1 MARAPI
7 HEAEANERRGRWF
20 VAVAILLSI
29 AIISSTWVG
38 LFSFMWA
45 NAAHGSFSDLED
57 KYIPD
62 TEGRVLDLP
71 DPSLVS
77 VISAGDGTKLAELHD
92 GRITQPVRLEEVPE
106 RVIYAMLAA
115 EDADFYEHEGIDF
128 TAIFSA
134 AVDNLVSDQRRGGS
148 TITQQVVK
156 KVFVGNDP
164 TIQRKIEEA
173 FIAAEL
179 ERRFSK
185 DQILEYYI
193 NSVYFGSSA
202 YGISAAASEFYDK
215 SLNQLQVDE
224 AATLAVLVRN
234 PFRYDPRRRPEDTKD
249 RRDQVLDQMVEE
261 GWLTKEAAAAAK
273 KRPID
278 VVLTPT
284 FTGPADH
291 VAAEVKRQLLNEP
304 RFGVLGATK
313 EERKRA
319 IFGCPADAENCDGGG
334 GLTISTTLDLNKQN
348 AANAILQTWFPLL
361 PPEENLAQC
370 LIRYADDSEEF
381 LAVFAQTHPC
391 TPVGAIA
398 TVDNATGAVLA
409 MASGLPFDFN
419 QFDLAV
425 QGRRNPGSAFKVFA
439 LVAALEN
446 GISMGSVWS
455 GATPRD
461 IICPS
466 VCGPDGSRIWKVH
479 NAGAGYGNIDL
490 GTATYNSVNTVYAQ
504 LIMQVG
510 VEKVIEV
517 AHRMGIQ
524 SDLFPNPS
532 LVLGS
537 DAVTPLE
544 MASAF
549 SNFATDGLWA
559 EPYLISRIEDSTG
572 KVIYEHVP
580 QPRQVVDPSVVAAA
594 RQPLLKVP
602 TAEGTAERAN
612 IERSQG
618 GKTGT
623 HQEYR
628 DAWYVGFTPE
638 YSTAVWVGFE
648 GEQIPLRNVII
659 NGRQYDR
666 VFGGTVPAP
675 IWAEYMKAILAE
687 APDAGFPPDPPGLE
701 LFLDP
706 PLTRVPS
713 VVGLTEQQ
721 ARDRMSANLLHAAVQ
736 AVGSLEPAGV
746 VVAQGAA
753 PGAKIPQGTG
763 VLVQV
768 SNGTPPSAPLP
779 ELTGLYLETAL
790 AELRTFQNLYN
801 VRLNVLIVHQPVTD
815 PAQLGLVVSTTPLAT
830 EYVGRGTTVTLV
842 VGQ

>member
-7 HEAEANERRGRWF
+7 HEAESNERRGRWF

-38 LFSFMWA
+38 LFAFMWA
-45 NAAHGSFSDLED
+45 NAADGSFSDLQD
-57 KYIPD
+57 RYIPD

-77 VISAGDGTKLAELHD
+77 VISAADGTRLAELHD

-106 RVIYAMLAA
+106 RVVQAVLAA
-115 EDADFYEHEGIDF
+115 EDAQFYEHEGIDF
-128 TAIFSA
+128 SAIFSA
-134 AVDNLVSDQRRGGS
+134 AIDNLVSDQRRGGS

-156 KVFVGNDP
+156 KVFVGDDP

-215 SLNQLQVDE
+215 SLGELRVDE
-224 AATLAVLVRN
+224 AATLAVLIRN

-261 GWLTKEAAAAAK
+261 GWLSEQAAAAAR

-284 FTGPADH
+284 FIGPADH

-334 GLTISTTLDLNKQN
+334 GLTIWTTLDLGKQN

-370 LIRYADDSEEF
+370 LVRYPDDSADF

-391 TPVGAIA
+391 TPVGSIA

-425 QGRRNPGSAFKVFA
+425 QGRRNPGSAFKPFA

-466 VCGPDGSRIWKVH
+466 VCGPNGSRVWTVH
-479 NAGAGYGNIDL
+479 NAGGGFGNIDL
-490 GTATYNSVNTVYAQ
+490 GQATYSSVNTVYAQ
-504 LIMQVG
+504 LIMQIG

-537 DAVTPLE
+537 DVVNPLE

-559 EPYLISRIEDSTG
+559 EPYLIARIEDSTG

-580 QPRQVVDPSVVAAA
+580 VPRQVVDPSVMAAA

-602 TAEGTAERAN
+602 TSEGTAERAG
-612 IERSQG
+612 IDRPQG

-638 YSTAVWVGFE
+638 LSTAVWVGFE
-648 GEQIPLRNVII
+648 GEQIPLRNVLI
-659 NGRQYDR
+659 NGRHYDR

-675 IWAEYMKAILAE
+675 IWAEYMKAIIGD
-687 APDAGFPPDPPGLE
+687 APATEFPADPPGLE

-721 ARDRMSANLLHAAVQ
+721 ARDRLSANLLHAAVQ
-736 AVGSLEPAGV
+736 QVGSLEPAGV
-746 VVAQGAA
+746 VVGQGAA

-768 SNGTPPSAPLP
+768 SNGSPPSAPLP
-779 ELTGLYLETAL
+779 LLTGLYLEAAL

-801 VRLNVLIVHQPVTD
+801 VRLNVLIVHQPVAD
-815 PAQLGLVVSTTPLAT
+815 PAQAGLVVTTTPAAT